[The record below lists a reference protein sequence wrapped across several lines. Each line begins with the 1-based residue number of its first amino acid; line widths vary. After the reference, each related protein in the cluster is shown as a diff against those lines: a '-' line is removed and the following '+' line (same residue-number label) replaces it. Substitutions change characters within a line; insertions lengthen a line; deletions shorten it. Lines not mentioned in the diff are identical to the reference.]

1 MAVTESE
8 DEGQLVRALAAGD
21 RAAFATAYRRFN
33 APMVRLATAI
43 LRNRASA
50 EEVAQDAW
58 VSILKNIG
66 SFEGR
71 STLAV
76 WIFTILANAARSR
89 ARRDGRQISF
99 EDHGDGN
106 ALADA
111 FDGTGHWKD
120 IPALWEEVTPE
131 RLIEGKN
138 LLHHVAAAIDRLPEA
153 QRAVVILRG
162 QQGLD
167 AAEVCE
173 TLGISPGNMRVL
185 LHRAR
190 LALREELD
198 RVVT

>member
-1 MAVTESE
+1 MAGLSE
-8 DEGQLVRALAAGD
+8 DEELVEAIAKGD
-21 RAAFATAYRRFN
+21 RAAFAKLYQRYN

-58 VSILKNIG
+58 VSILKNIDK
-66 SFEGR
+66 FEGR
-71 STLAV
+71 SRLAA
-76 WIFTILANAARSR
+76 WIFTILTNAARSR
-89 ARRDGRQISF
+89 ARRDGRHISF
-99 EDHGDGN
+99 DDHGQGN

-120 IPALWEEVTPE
+120 TPALWEEVTPE

-138 LLHHVAAAIDRLPEA
+138 LLHHVAAAIDKLPEA
-153 QRAVVILRG
+153 QRAVMILRG

-167 AAEVCE
+167 AEEVCE
-173 TLGISPGNMRVL
+173 ALGISPGNMRVL

-190 LALREELD
+190 LALREEID
-198 RVVT
+198 RVMA

>member
-1 MAVTESE
+1 MVRETE
-8 DEGQLVRALAAGD
+8 DESRLVAALVAGD
-21 RAAFATAYRRFN
+21 RAAFATVYQRYN

-66 SFEGR
+66 TFEGR
-71 STLAV
+71 SKLAA
-76 WIFTILANAARSR
+76 WIFTILTNAARSR
-89 ARRDGRQISF
+89 ARRDGRQVLF
-99 EDHGDGN
+99 EDSGQGN
-106 ALADA
+106 ALAEA

-120 IPALWEEVTPE
+120 MPALWEEVTPE
-131 RLIEGKN
+131 REVEGRN
-138 LLHHVAAAIDRLPEA
+138 LLQHVAAAIDRLPEA
-153 QRAVVILRG
+153 QRAVMILRG

-173 TLGISPGNMRVL
+173 ALGISDGNMRVL

-190 LALREELD
+190 LALRGELD
-198 RVVT
+198 RLLT